1 MLQTVLT
8 FRRAPTAGGQYHW
21 ASEFAHPKA
30 QQFISY
36 VAGWLLTLS
45 WICGVASG
53 MYLTGSMAEYSIVI
67 ENLDYA
73 APAYQVW
80 LFVVAFC
87 GGGVFLNTVGA
98 KHLALL
104 EVVVAAMFV
113 LGYAAN
119 IIVFWVMSPHNS
131 ASHVFGTFSN
141 GGGWSN
147 FGFGILTSQTQALY
161 LLIGS
166 DGAAHMAEETQEASL
181 NVPRGI
187 IGSYVI
193 GAASG
198 LLMLITFCFCFTNQ
212 AMNSPVTTATG
223 YAFMGVYE
231 TTTGSASGAQALTA
245 IIIIL
250 TFFSATNFMAS
261 ASRQT
266 YAFARDGG
274 LPFSSYICKVR

>member
-1 MLQTVLT
+1 MYIT
-8 FRRAPTAGGQYHW
+8 GQM
-21 ASEFAHPKA
+21 A
-30 QQFISY
+30 Q
-36 VAGWLLTLS
+36 
-45 WICGVASG
+45 
-53 MYLTGSMAEYSIVI
+53 YSIVVG
-67 ENLDYA
+67 NLDFNA
-73 APAYQVW
+73 QPWQCW

-87 GGGVFLNTVGA
+87 GGGAFLNTVGA
-98 KHLALL
+98 KHLALM

-119 IIVFWVMSPHNS
+119 VIVLWVMAPHNS
-131 ASHVFGTFSN
+131 ASAVFSTFQNGT
-141 GGGWSN
+141 GWAN

-187 IGSYVI
+187 IGSYCI

-198 LLMLITFCFCFTNQ
+198 LLMLITFAFAYTPQ
-212 AMNSPVTTATG
+212 ALNSDVYHATYFAFMAVYETATG
-223 YAFMGVYE
+223 
-231 TTTGSASGAQALTA
+231 SAGGTQALTA
-245 IIIIL
+245 IIIVL

-274 LPFSSYICKVR
+274 LPFSKYVCRVRVAPNG

>member
-1 MLQTVLT
+1 
-8 FRRAPTAGGQYHW
+8 
-21 ASEFAHPKA
+21 
-30 QQFISY
+30 
-36 VAGWLLTLS
+36 
-45 WICGVASG
+45 
-53 MYLTGSMAEYSIVI
+53 MAEYSIVI
-67 ENLDYA
+67 KHLDFVA
-73 APAYQVW
+73 QPYQVW

-87 GGGVFLNTVGA
+87 AGGVFLNTIGA
-98 KHLALL
+98 KYLALL
-104 EVVVAAMFV
+104 EIVVAAMFV

-119 IIVFWVMSPHNS
+119 IIVFWVMSPHNT
-131 ASHVFGTFSN
+131 ASHVFGTFEN
-141 GGGWSN
+141 GGGWAN

-198 LLMLITFCFCFTNQ
+198 LLMLITFCFCYTDQ
-212 AMNSPVTTATG
+212 AMDSEVLSATG
-223 YAFMGVYE
+223 YAFMAVYE
-231 TTTGSASGAQALTA
+231 TTTGSASGAQTLTS
-245 IIIIL
+245 IIIVL

-266 YAFARDGG
+266 FAFARDGG
-274 LPFSSYICKVR
+274 LPFSSHICKASSSANGLD

>member
-1 MLQTVLT
+1 M
-8 FRRAPTAGGQYHW
+8 F
-21 ASEFAHPKA
+21 
-30 QQFISY
+30 
-36 VAGWLLTLS
+36 
-45 WICGVASG
+45 
-53 MYLTGSMAEYSIVI
+53 LTGQMAQYSIVI
-67 ENLDYA
+67 KHLGFDA
-73 APAYQVW
+73 QPWQCW

-87 GGGVFLNTVGA
+87 AGGVFLNTLFV
-98 KHLALL
+98 KHLANL
-104 EVVVAAMFV
+104 EVIVATMFV

-119 IIVFWVMSPHNS
+119 IIVFWVMSPHLS
-131 ASHVFGTFSN
+131 AQEVFGSFEN

-147 FGFGILTSQTQALY
+147 FGFGILTSQTAALY

-187 IGSYVI
+187 IGSYTI

-198 LLMLITFCFCFTNQ
+198 LVMLITFCFCYTPQ
-212 AMNSPVTTATG
+212 ALNSEVYEAT
-223 YAFMGVYE
+223 YFAFMAVYE
-231 TTTGSASGAQALTA
+231 TTTGSAGGAQAMVS
-245 IIIIL
+245 IIIVL

-274 LPFSSYICKVR
+274 MPFSRYVAKVSSVQQFCSQL

>member
-1 MLQTVLT
+1 M
-8 FRRAPTAGGQYHW
+8 AQYIIVVKDLD
-21 ASEFAHPKA
+21 FNA
-30 QQFISY
+30 QPWQC
-36 VAGWLLTLS
+36 WLL
-45 WICGVASG
+45 
-53 MYLTGSMAEYSIVI
+53 
-67 ENLDYA
+67 
-73 APAYQVW
+73 
-80 LFVVAFC
+80 VVAFC
-87 GGGVFLNTVGA
+87 AGGMFLNTIGA

-104 EVVVAAMFV
+104 EVVVMVMFI

-131 ASHVFGTFSN
+131 ASAVFTTFEN
-141 GGGWSN
+141 GGGWSS
-147 FGFGILTSQTQALY
+147 FGFGILTSQTSALY

-166 DGAAHMAEETQEASL
+166 DGAAHMAEETQDASI

-198 LLMLITFCFCFTNQ
+198 LLMLITFCFAYTPQ
-212 AMNSPVTTATG
+212 ALNSDVMDATG
-223 YAFMGVYE
+223 FSFMAVYE
-231 TTTGSASGAQALTA
+231 TTTGSAGGAQAMIA

-274 LPFSSYICKVR
+274 MPFSKQICKVSFRSRGVLLLTNDSPRSTIV

>member
-1 MLQTVLT
+1 MFIT
-8 FRRAPTAGGQYHW
+8 GQMSQYVI
-21 ASEFAHPKA
+21 ALKNLDFGAHPW
-30 QQFISY
+30 Q
-36 VAGWLLTLS
+36 
-45 WICGVASG
+45 C
-53 MYLTGSMAEYSIVI
+53 
-67 ENLDYA
+67 
-73 APAYQVW
+73 W

-87 GGGVFLNTVGA
+87 AGGVFLNTVGA

-104 EVVVAAMFV
+104 ELVVAALFV

-131 ASHVFGTFSN
+131 ASQVFSTFEN

-147 FGFGILTSQTQALY
+147 FGFGILTAQTSALY

-187 IGSYVI
+187 IGSYCI

-198 LLMLITFCFCFTNQ
+198 LLMLITFCFCYTDE
-212 AMNSPVTTATG
+212 ALKLPSYKATG
-223 YAFMGVYE
+223 FAFMAVYE
-231 TTTGSASGAQALTA
+231 NTTGSAGGAQALTA
-245 IIIIL
+245 IIIVL

-274 LPFSSYICKVR
+274 VPFSKYVCRVSLLLESYLRS